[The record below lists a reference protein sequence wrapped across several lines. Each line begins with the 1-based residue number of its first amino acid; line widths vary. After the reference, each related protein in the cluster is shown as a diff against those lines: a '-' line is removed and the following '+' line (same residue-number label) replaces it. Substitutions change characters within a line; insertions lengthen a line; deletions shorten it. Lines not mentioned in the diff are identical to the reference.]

1 MSKIFSVLRYVFFD
15 LRLYINLQRWLMT
28 ELNVNREESE
38 AVSELKNVAGT
49 STVPSGAL
57 ANGADGI
64 KESITNFGDAR
75 KSDIDNEHLPPDLI
89 DPEDFAAAA
98 AAHHAA
104 LSSGEDDGSDVF
116 GDVITPAA
124 GSTAPTSPDMVAS
137 PELGPTTSSPKDA
150 GGVPGTPTSEKD
162 VSPLGSPVV
171 ENAGQAQ
178 FRRHHRRQSSL
189 GTTRTSPST
198 RRRSLE
204 NTISMI
210 REAMSKN
217 DESMGQSLLPL
228 RWCLFLRAMELTRH
242 CVLHRGIGRK
252 GCRKRISAFSFLPT
266 QLDLCR
272 IWTSFSPSKPNP
284 CSFSRIRESLLFRF
298 CFCLHCPV
306 RTSPRLPQKILPL
319 ALPFP

>member
-1 MSKIFSVLRYVFFD
+1 LLNEELRSRTRFWQSVKCRNFSRFFGKFGHYYPSRCESYS
-15 LRLYINLQRWLMT
+15 LPLPVY
-28 ELNVNREESE
+28 REESE
-38 AVSELKNVAGT
+38 SVSELKNVSGT
-49 STVPSGAL
+49 TTLPHDAL

-104 LSSGEDDGSDVF
+104 LSSGEEDGSDVF
-116 GDVITPAA
+116 GDVISPGA

-137 PELGPTTSSPKDA
+137 PDLSASTGSKD
-150 GGVPGTPTSEKD
+150 GVPGTPTSEKD
-162 VSPLGSPVV
+162 VSPLGSPIV

-217 DESMGQSLLPL
+217 DESMGKPQFFSHCPRCAL
-228 RWCLFLRAMELTRH
+228 RLTN
-242 CVLHRGIGRK
+242 CSMFCRGTRRK
-252 GCRKRISAFSFLPT
+252 GSRKRVSSISFFPS
-266 QLDLCR
+266 QLDLCWIRCTIPTCQSYSCALKR
-272 IWTSFSPSKPNP
+272 ISLHFSFFSFAPKIPS
-284 CSFSRIRESLLFRF
+284 S
-298 CFCLHCPV
+298 
-306 RTSPRLPQKILPL
+306 
-319 ALPFP
+319 